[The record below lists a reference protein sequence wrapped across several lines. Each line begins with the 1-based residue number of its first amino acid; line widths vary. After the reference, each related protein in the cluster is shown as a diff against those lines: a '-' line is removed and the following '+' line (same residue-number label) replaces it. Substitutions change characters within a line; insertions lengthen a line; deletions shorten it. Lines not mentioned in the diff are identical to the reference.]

1 MTKITLMAAAM
12 AAVLLPAG
20 LATAQDGDPKAGEK
34 VFRACRACHVVD
46 KEQNRVGP
54 HLVALIGRPIASVD
68 GFNYSDAML
77 AYAKE
82 HEVWDE
88 ETFLTYIEQP
98 QDIVKGTKM
107 AYRGVKKAGD
117 RADLL
122 AYLKASGSGS

>member
-12 AAVLLPAG
+12 AAFILPAG
-20 LATAQDGDPKAGEK
+20 LALAEGDADKGQK

-54 HLVALIGRPIASVD
+54 HLVGLIGRPVASVD
-68 GFNYSDAML
+68 GFKYSDAMT
-77 AYAKE
+77 AWGEGKT
-82 HEVWDE
+82 WDE
-88 ETFLTYIEQP
+88 ATFLTYIEKP

-107 AYRGVKKAGD
+107 VYRGVKKEGD

-122 AYLKASGSGS
+122 AYLKAAGSGS